1 MEPQYTKEEI
11 AVVSIMNYLQ
21 NNKHDELYVS
31 VDEIGYFLTGRF
43 IDSQSDKNLVSG
55 IKKGITSLTKNK
67 RITIVDT
74 VKNCFVIDAKSCFVD
89 TSKYNFTIIHLW
101 EIQKIF
107 SIGAYG
113 FGLLKF
119 FINIIGTING
129 KSKSFHM
136 TQDQMAANWSISKN
150 TVIEYFLKLEELK
163 IMYTYHSN
171 ARRNFGSFHR
181 IGNIYGRYSDKALI
195 IAEGKGYLQ
204 TVPNRPIKEYHV
216 NRASIRTRYN
226 YFCKGSKKYIDNP
239 IAVKELYDDCI
250 KYNKSFEKF
259 PNDKISLID
268 LEVFKEY
275 EFDKIPVFK
284 EKTENVKDNQN
295 TNDEDIDNDRS
306 ALLDMWDTW
315 FEEEYIETEQENKSN
330 IDEYAMMLNRI
341 KIAHK

>member
-1 MEPQYTKEEI
+1 
-11 AVVSIMNYLQ
+11 MNYLQ
-21 NNKHDELYVS
+21 NNKHDRLYVS

-43 IDSQSDKNLVSG
+43 IDSQSDKNIVSG
-55 IKKGITSLTKNK
+55 IKKGITLLTKNK
-67 RITIVDT
+67 RIAVTDT
-74 VKNCFVIDAKSCFVD
+74 NKKCFVIDANSCFVD
-89 TSKYNFTIIHLW
+89 TSKYNFTIIYLW

-119 FINIIGTING
+119 FVNIIGTING

-136 TQDQMAANWSISKN
+136 TQDQMSANWSISKN

-181 IGNIYGRYSDKALI
+181 IGNIYGRYADKELV
-195 IAEGKGYLQ
+195 IAEGKEYLQ
-204 TVPNRPIKEYHV
+204 TVPNRPIKEYFV
-216 NRASIRTRYN
+216 DRTSIRIRYN

-239 IAVKELYDDCI
+239 ELVKELYDDCI

-259 PNDKISLID
+259 PNDRINLID

-275 EFDKIPVFK
+275 GFDNIPVFE
-284 EKTENVKDNQN
+284 EKSENVDNEN
-295 TNDEDIDNDRS
+295 TDDM
-306 ALLDMWDTW
+306 LDLWDAQ
-315 FEEEYIETEQENKSN
+315 FEEEHIKSENKS
-330 IDEYAMMLNRI
+330 DVEEYAMMLNRKFSATDI
-341 KIAHK
+341 EDEDWDNW